1 MQRYEHQTSFFLN
14 KQENEAFVKYCKSKN
29 VAPYIA
35 GRTIVKDFMMST
47 EDTVEQMIINNDY
60 EERMSML
67 ESRIEAM
74 VSGLSCQV
82 EKCEK
87 LEEEIAFLQ
96 EEVVRLAT
104 DETTTQIEGS
114 LSRLWASHHGLVK
127 TVVPKAD

>member
-1 MQRYEHQTSFFLN
+1 
-14 KQENEAFVKYCKSKN
+14 
-29 VAPYIA
+29 
-35 GRTIVKDFMMST
+35 MMST
-47 EDTVEQMIINNDY
+47 EDTVEQMMINNDY
-60 EERMSML
+60 EERMSMQ
-67 ESRIEAM
+67 ERRIETL

-96 EEVVRLAT
+96 KEVVRLAT